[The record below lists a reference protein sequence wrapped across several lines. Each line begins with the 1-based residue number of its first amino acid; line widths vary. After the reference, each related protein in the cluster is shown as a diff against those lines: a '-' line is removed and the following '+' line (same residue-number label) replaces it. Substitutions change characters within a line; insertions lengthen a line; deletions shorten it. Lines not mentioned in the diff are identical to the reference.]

1 MRDLQK
7 TNEWRPAGLS
17 EVFVSCGQFSMHR
30 VFTLIL
36 ILLLPLAGT
45 GCAIVEVGV
54 RNPVIGLE
62 TVAVAPFFNLSQ
74 ERTVDGREFGLAYY
88 SELQKIPG
96 FEVLPVGVTERA
108 MLENGITLAGPEDAV
123 RLARIL
129 DVDAVV
135 VGAVTDYDPYNPR
148 IGLKVAWYSPRQ
160 WLFLPNED
168 PGVPF
173 FKRSADAPV
182 KRPGRP
188 SYGAARAQSPDGQHQ
203 RSRVETGGSI
213 VIDDDNWVP
222 VGFDHNGPEPAES
235 EAVPAQV
242 LPFLPEGTSLLVPA
256 GDASFPGLP
265 LPQRVAVP
273 VADTGPADVE
283 QSNGILRLGHEE
295 SAKSNTS
302 EWPVAAPAAEEIPAP
317 AAEEIEE
324 IVPVQATSVAPP
336 ASFPQSE
343 NGSSSRRPLATETTQ
358 STVANPFDR
367 HVPAPTPSAPSPS
380 SSTDDKRGELVPQV
394 TDSTGLPSASGRA
407 ASGPLS
413 PGVNAAGP
421 GTDVPAPVLPDQ
433 SAGPD
438 AGDPNEATPALTT
451 PLFPIPS
458 PDPSFDANRVPA
470 EQPRSAAP
478 GYIVGDQVM
487 VAPTDFEPTEPLM
500 AYVRLFDATDRRLIA
515 RLSDYLELTGQLRS
529 GDLEAYMKR
538 SEFFRKFTA
547 HVMISEMLQ
556 LHGGEARRQLILKPR
571 RYR

>member
-1 MRDLQK
+1 MCAIFRRRTSGSLPK
-7 TNEWRPAGLS
+7 
-17 EVFVSCGQFSMHR
+17 VFVSRGHFSMHR
-30 VFTLIL
+30 LFLLITA
-36 ILLLPLAGT
+36 LLLPLAGT

-108 MLENGITLAGPEDAV
+108 MLENGITLSGPEDAV

-182 KRPGRP
+182 KQPGRP
-188 SYGAARAQSPDGQHQ
+188 SYGAARAQSPDDQNQ
-203 RSRVETGGSI
+203 WSSVEFGSSI
-213 VIDDDNWVP
+213 VIDDDNWVS
-222 VGFDHNGPEPAES
+222 VGFEEDVPKPAGPE
-235 EAVPAQV
+235 AVLAQIQ
-242 LPFLPEGTSLLVPA
+242 PFLPEGTSLLVPA
-256 GDASFPGLP
+256 GRTSFPRLP
-265 LPQRVAVP
+265 LPVPATLP
-273 VADTGPADVE
+273 VAGTESEKVHQTDRIIRAGYEELAN
-283 QSNGILRLGHEE
+283 SN
-295 SAKSNTS
+295 ATD
-302 EWPVAAPAAEEIPAP
+302 WPVPAPAAEEIPAP
-317 AAEEIEE
+317 AAEEI
-324 IVPVQATSVAPP
+324 VPVQATSVAPP
-336 ASFPQSE
+336 APFPQPR
-343 NGSSSRRPLATETTQ
+343 NDSSSRGPLTTESTQ
-358 STVANPFDR
+358 SPIANPFNR
-367 HVPAPTPSAPSPS
+367 HVPSATPSAAPPSPTS
-380 SSTDDKRGELVPQV
+380 PLNSNNGEGERVPQV
-394 TDSTGLPSASGRA
+394 ADSAGRPSASGSA
-407 ASGPLS
+407 AAGPLS
-413 PGVNAAGP
+413 SGADANRSGAA
-421 GTDVPAPVLPDQ
+421 VPAPVPPDQ
-433 SAGPD
+433 SAAPD
-438 AGDPNEATPALTT
+438 APSPGVVAPAMTT
-451 PLFPIPS
+451 PLFPIPA
-458 PDPSFDANRVPA
+458 PDANRVPV
-470 EQPRSAAP
+470 QPPGEPVP
-478 GYIVGDQVM
+478 GYIVGEQVM

-556 LHGGEARRQLILKPR
+556 LHGGEARRQLVLKPR